1 MYYSAFEE
9 LGKDSHQVGKE
20 VGRLG
25 SNEGCLSAALQGK
38 AGAGRRQLRVEKG
51 NWGKGACFYLN
62 FRFIIVPVGPSP
74 LSQD

>member
-38 AGAGRRQLRVEKG
+38 AGAGWRQLRVEKG
-51 NWGKGACFYLN
+51 N
-62 FRFIIVPVGPSP
+62 
-74 LSQD
+74 